1 MPLGVSLINGKD
13 TGMAGKSVVTWEMA
27 LISPS
32 KMAASPKKLV
42 IEPLEIKISMAKLEI

>member
-1 MPLGVSLINGKD
+1 MPLGVSLNNGKD
-13 TGMAGKSVVTWEMA
+13 TGMARKSVVKWEMA